1 MSISYDDFKK
11 LDLRVAKILKIEE
24 IPGKSRIVKGEIDL
38 GDETRDVIIGGAE
51 FYEPDDLIGKTV
63 IVVANLEP
71 KKMAGVE
78 SNAMLLAADIN
89 DKPFWLTVDPQVPS
103 WNKNKVILLYFEFKH
118 LTRTSLIFFPQVNN
132 EDC

>member
-11 LDLRVAKILKIEE
+11 LDLRVAKILKIEN
-24 IPGKSRIVKGEIDL
+24 IPGKTKIVKGVIDL

-51 FYEPDDLIGKTV
+51 FYELDDLIDKTV

-89 DKPFWLTVDPQVPS
+89 DKPFWLTVDSEVPPGTMI
-103 WNKNKVILLYFEFKH
+103 K
-118 LTRTSLIFFPQVNN
+118 
-132 EDC
+132 

>member
-11 LDLRVAKILKIEE
+11 LDLRVAKILKIEK
-24 IPGKSRIVKGEIDL
+24 IPGKTKIVKGEIDL
-38 GDETRDVIIGGAE
+38 GYEIRDVIIGGAV

-89 DKPFWLTVDPQVPS
+89 DKPFWLTVDSEVPS
-103 WNKNKVILLYFEFKH
+103 GTMIK
-118 LTRTSLIFFPQVNN
+118 
-132 EDC
+132 

>member
-11 LDLRVAKILKIEE
+11 LDLRVAKILEIEKIL
-24 IPGKSRIVKGEIDL
+24 GKTKIVKGEIDL

-51 FYEPDDLIGKTV
+51 FCEPDDLIGKTV

-78 SNAMLLAADIN
+78 SNAMLLAADVD
-89 DKPFWLTVDPQVPS
+89 DKPFWLTVDPQVPPGT
-103 WNKNKVILLYFEFKH
+103 KIK
-118 LTRTSLIFFPQVNN
+118 
-132 EDC
+132 

>member
-11 LDLRVAKILKIEE
+11 LDLRVAKILKVEK
-24 IPGKSRIVKGEIDL
+24 IPGKTKIVKGDIDL
-38 GDETRDVIIGGAE
+38 GDEIRNVIIGGAE

-89 DKPFWLTVDPQVPS
+89 DKPFWLTVDSEV
-103 WNKNKVILLYFEFKH
+103 
-118 LTRTSLIFFPQVNN
+118 TSGTMIK
-132 EDC
+132 

>member
-11 LDLRVAKILKIEE
+11 LDLRVAKILEIEK
-24 IPGKSRIVKGEIDL
+24 IPGKTKIVKGEIDL
-38 GDETRDVIIGGAE
+38 GNETRNVIIGGAE

-89 DKPFWLTVDPQVPS
+89 DKPFWLTVDSEVPS
-103 WNKNKVILLYFEFKH
+103 GTKIK
-118 LTRTSLIFFPQVNN
+118 
-132 EDC
+132 

>member
-1 MSISYDDFKK
+1 MSISYDDFTK
-11 LDLRVAKILKIEE
+11 LDLRVAKILKVEN
-24 IPGKSRIVKGEIDL
+24 IPGKTKIVKGEIDL
-38 GDETRDVIIGGAE
+38 GDKTRDVIIGGAE

-89 DKPFWLTVDPQVPS
+89 DKPFWLTVDSEVPS
-103 WNKNKVILLYFEFKH
+103 GTMIK
-118 LTRTSLIFFPQVNN
+118 
-132 EDC
+132 

>member
-1 MSISYDDFKK
+1 MSISYDDFTK
-11 LDLRVAKILKIEE
+11 LDLRVAKILKVEK
-24 IPGKSRIVKGEIDL
+24 IPGKTKIVKGEIDL
-38 GDETRDVIIGGAE
+38 GDETRNVIIGGAE

-89 DKPFWLTVDPQVPS
+89 DKPFWLTVDSEVPS
-103 WNKNKVILLYFEFKH
+103 GTMIK
-118 LTRTSLIFFPQVNN
+118 
-132 EDC
+132 

>member
-1 MSISYDDFKK
+1 MSISYDDFTK
-11 LDLRVAKILKIEE
+11 LDLRVAKILKIEK
-24 IPGKSRIVKGEIDL
+24 IPGKTKIVKGEIDL
-38 GDETRDVIIGGAE
+38 GDETRNVIIGGAE

-89 DKPFWLTVDPQVPS
+89 DKPSWLTVDSEVPS
-103 WNKNKVILLYFEFKH
+103 GTMIK
-118 LTRTSLIFFPQVNN
+118 
-132 EDC
+132 

>member
-11 LDLRVAKILKIEE
+11 LDLRVAKILKIEK
-24 IPGKSRIVKGEIDL
+24 IPGKTKIVKGEIDL
-38 GDETRDVIIGGAE
+38 GNETRNVIIGGAE
-51 FYEPDDLIGKTV
+51 FYEPDDLVGKTV

-89 DKPFWLTVDPQVPS
+89 DKPFWLTVDSEVPS
-103 WNKNKVILLYFEFKH
+103 GTMIK
-118 LTRTSLIFFPQVNN
+118 
-132 EDC
+132 